1 MKRIFITITIL
12 VFSLLVLVAFNN
24 YSSNN
29 KPQPKSNLTRV
40 KIAFSPYVSP
50 FFVAIDKGIFEKYG
64 IKAEL
69 VSIPSS
75 NNAMYALSKGDI
87 DVVSAPYSVFFA
99 YENAV
104 PGEFKIFSGVI
115 ETLDKPY
122 SFLIVKKDINSI
134 GELKGKKILTRSGTN
149 GKMQAELVLK
159 GLGIN
164 LDEVEI
170 VQVSS
175 TLTAQTFV
183 KPDIA
188 AAIDNE
194 PSSTSI
200 VQNNPNVIQQ
210 IQQKKTLKEAVRPK
224 YLTNPYASTG
234 NAFSTK
240 FAKNKDL
247 ADRFTRANDEAI
259 DYSRKN
265 DKEFRSINQKYI
277 KLDKEIIFAMP
288 ESVFEKSTELNKTAI
303 KNEMQLELDNGI
315 LEKAVD
321 LSNVYYK

>member
-200 VQNNPNVIQQ
+200 VQKAGGKIL
-210 IQQKKTLKEAVRPK
+210 IEAVRPK